1 MSDGCAAGR
10 PALPQGETGQA
21 LRRRH
26 RAPAGIRRVAAQQQR
41 QRARRPVGRQAHRR
55 QRGQG
60 ALPAHAGRVGVLR
73 RAQAGVQP
81 HLRQPLGLAV
91 QLGHLRQQRDLTV
104 GHAQVQIVA
113 HHGRD
118 HRHAQALLA
127 SGGQVGVRAG
137 LQPAA
142 LGRAEQA
149 QLPDHVDAGV
159 EIGILGLGVLHR
171 AGADPE
177 TRQVARAP
185 ATSDLALALQQARG
199 LFQVQVAPQRF
210 LDQRVQSRIVQR
222 RPPGPQIDRARAL
235 ASRLGPGGGY
245 LRRQLRHGHRHAAR
259 QERACQ
265 QRGAAEFE
273 RFRTAMHGY
282 LWRSGRRQPSRL
294 AG

>member
-1 MSDGCAAGR
+1 MRSRSRASATAIPRLPTRRTTPPCGSRPAPRRCLLAGLDLRLAGAPVPERDIDRGPAGR
-10 PALPQGETGQA
+10 NEVVVRAVVLRHVVRVQDRTTQA
-21 LRRRH
+21 QARIQRRARHASLAAARSTSASASRMSGRVRSRSAGTSPGRNRAGLRRRH

-171 AGADPE
+171 AGADPK
-177 TRQVARAP
+177 
-185 ATSDLALALQQARG
+185 
-199 LFQVQVAPQRF
+199 
-210 LDQRVQSRIVQR
+210 
-222 RPPGPQIDRARAL
+222 PGR
-235 ASRLGPGGGY
+235 
-245 LRRQLRHGHRHAAR
+245 
-259 QERACQ
+259 
-265 QRGAAEFE
+265 
-273 RFRTAMHGY
+273 
-282 LWRSGRRQPSRL
+282 
-294 AG
+294 